1 VASTASVQAAGQE
14 NPRQS
19 EMIQSIVTEL
29 LENKG
34 ILDVEVLES
43 WLMQKERH
51 HSTVTYFEVCTKS
64 ILYHGVICLE

>member
-1 VASTASVQAAGQE
+1 MASTASVQAAGQE

-51 HSTVTYFEVCTKS
+51 STVTYFEVCTKS
-64 ILYHGVICLE
+64 ILCHGVICLE